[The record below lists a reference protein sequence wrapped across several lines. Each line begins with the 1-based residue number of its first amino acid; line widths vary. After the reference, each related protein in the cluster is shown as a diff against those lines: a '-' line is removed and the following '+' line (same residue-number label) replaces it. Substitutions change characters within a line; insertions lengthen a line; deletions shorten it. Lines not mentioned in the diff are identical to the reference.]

1 MQEGRDVGQE
11 RCWNG
16 EILERRYAGQER
28 RKTGGMLDR
37 RDVGQERCKTGGML
51 DRRDETGEMIEKG
64 DAGQARLWT
73 LDRRA
78 AGQDI
83 TEKMLDR
90 RKA

>member
-11 RCWNG
+11 RCWKG
-16 EILERRYAGQER
+16 EILDRRYAGQER
-28 RKTGGMLDR
+28 R
-37 RDVGQERCKTGGML
+37 KTGGML

>member
-11 RCWNG
+11 RCWKG

-28 RKTGGMLDR
+28 R
-37 RDVGQERCKTGGML
+37 KTGGML